1 MSETRAW
8 TQVSAPVL
16 ISLLMLAEMNHAFE
30 QNMIQLALPHL
41 YADFGDPVTVGWSIT
56 GYALVAAAT
65 AATAGR
71 LGDVL
76 GRKRVLIAALLLG
89 TAGSMVALLWPT
101 LPGIILGRAIQGT
114 TGAILGLAFGIARE
128 RLGDRNLPMV
138 LSLLSGTALIG
149 GPIGQF
155 VAGLLIDGVGW
166 RAIFAFSA
174 GLAALTVILV
184 LILLPASP
192 ASGKLRDVDLGSGL
206 IFAAAV
212 AAILLG
218 ITLIGKANGAV
229 VIALIMAGAVALA
242 AFVVL
247 SLRSPHP
254 AVDFRTFKDGRVAV
268 AHTMML
274 VMAFGVLAFWL
285 VLVVALQSPPGAG
298 LGMGLGAA
306 ATAAVMG
313 AASILGGALASPL
326 SSILTRRFGVPKAL
340 GTGSFFVLAGALILL
355 LSPVVSPLLL
365 AVGGGIAIIG
375 SGFLYAAIPILL
387 MTGVPVERTSEAGNV
402 NQVMKS
408 VGLAAGPLMFSA
420 ILASQT
426 VTLGDKTLAA
436 PGAYVTGFTVLA
448 AAGLILLVLTGI
460 AARVLRHNKTASTA
474 AAARPDHSAEANHVH

>member
-8 TQVSAPVL
+8 TKVSTPVL
-16 ISLLMLAEMNHAFE
+16 IGLLMLAEMNHAFE

-89 TAGSMVALLWPT
+89 TAGSMIALLWPT

-128 RLGDRNLPMV
+128 RLGDRNLATV
-138 LSLLSGTALIG
+138 LSLISGTALIG

-155 VAGLLIDGVGW
+155 IAGLLIDGVGW

-184 LILLPASP
+184 WILLPASP
-192 ASGKLRDVDLGSGL
+192 ATGKLRDVDLGSGL

-218 ITLIGKANGAV
+218 ITLIGKSNAAV
-229 VIALIMAGAVALA
+229 VIALVMAGAIALA

-285 VLVVALQSPPGAG
+285 VLVVALQSPPDAG
-298 LGMGLGAA
+298 FGLGLGAA

-313 AASILGGALASPL
+313 VASILGGAIASPL
-326 SSILTRRFGVPKAL
+326 SSILTRRFGVPVAL
-340 GTGSFFVLAGALILL
+340 GTGSSFVLAGALILL

-460 AARVLRHNKTASTA
+460 AARVLRQNKTASTA
-474 AAARPDHSAEANHVH
+474 AAAASDRSAEADHVH